1 MESAHLQLNPSF
13 HLHTQ
18 RNLSGLVSVDK
29 QLISLYYTISF
40 CPVMLSFLLAWTLLE
55 TRNGQPAKSIHCKL
69 NIIQKRKV
77 SIESIYASLT
87 GNKKYH

>member
-1 MESAHLQLNPSF
+1 
-13 HLHTQ
+13 
-18 RNLSGLVSVDK
+18 
-29 QLISLYYTISF
+29 
-40 CPVMLSFLLAWTLLE
+40 MLSFLLAWTLLE

-87 GNKKYH
+87 RNKKYH